1 MTDPKNPTNLPEF
14 DLEAYEIATE
24 LDLPEPFE
32 VAVEVAKR
40 DNAEYIPLDEID
52 FDDD

>member
-1 MTDPKNPTNLPEF
+1 MTDPNNPTNLPEF

-40 DNAEYIPLDEID
+40 DNAKYIPLDEID
-52 FDDD
+52 WNND

>member
-1 MTDPKNPTNLPEF
+1 MIDPNNPTNLPEF

-24 LDLPEPFE
+24 LDLPEPLE

-40 DNAEYIPLDEID
+40 DNAEFIPLDEID
-52 FDDD
+52 LSKD